1 MKKILASI
9 VLVSLLH
16 SCGRESM
23 TELNTDPNSFY
34 TTTPSSLVTYAQ
46 KQLTDYVTTPD
57 VNVNNIRLTMQY
69 WQTTTYQDESRYNF
83 STRNVSDQVW
93 NRLYVRAFKNFDQ
106 ARKLILDYQP
116 TASEVST
123 WEKTKKN
130 QLAIIDLQQV
140 YTLQILVDTYGD
152 IPYTQA
158 GDIDAFPLPKYDSGK
173 EVYASLINR
182 TKTSIANLDTT
193 GSSFGTAD
201 KVYAG
206 SVAKWKKFGNSLLL
220 KLGIALADSDDALA
234 KSTVQAAITGGV
246 FTAKADDALLAYLT
260 SSPNFSAL
268 YTTLVASNRN
278 DYVVGRTIVDV
289 MNANNDVRRDQYFQ
303 KNVHYLA
310 GSVTAVSGSTIT
322 FTPAPTAPAVAP
334 QVGDNVYV
342 MPNTLVG
349 TITSISGNSFTLSGY
364 ATGTVVPEN
373 DLGFGFYYRGG
384 VIGNPS
390 SFNVNSRVG
399 AFGYTTNTPGI
410 LLNYTEVAYYLTE
423 ASARWGIG
431 GSPATNYANAVT
443 ASFLQWNK
451 TAAEAT
457 AYLVAHPYD
466 ATNWKKSIGDQ
477 AWISMY
483 DQPLVSWNFFRRLD
497 YPALAPAANAVAESN
512 NKVPVRLL
520 YPVTEQTT
528 NPTNYAAGS
537 AAIGGDFLYTKI
549 FWDKN

>member
-1 MKKILASI
+1 MSEI
-9 VLVSLLH
+9 
-16 SCGRESM
+16 
-23 TELNTDPNSFY
+23 NTDPNSYY
-34 TTTPSSLVTYAQ
+34 TTVPSSLVTYAQ

-83 STRNVSDQVW
+83 STRNVSNQVW

-106 ARKLILDYQP
+106 ARKLILVYQP
-116 TASEVST
+116 TASEAGT

-140 YTLQILVDTYGD
+140 YAMQILVDTYGD
-152 IPYTQA
+152 IPYSQA
-158 GDIDAFPLPKYDSGK
+158 GDVDAFPLPKYDSGK
-173 EVYASLINR
+173 EVYESLINR
-182 TKTSIANLDTT
+182 TKVSIANLDTT
-193 GSSFGTAD
+193 GTSFGAAD

-234 KSTVQAAITGGV
+234 KSTVQAAINGGV

-260 SSPNFSAL
+260 GNPNFSAL

-310 GSVTAVSGSTIT
+310 GSVTAISGSTVT
-322 FTPAPTAPAVAP
+322 FDPAETPPAVAP
-334 QVGDNVYV
+334 QVGDNVYI

-364 ATGTVVPEN
+364 AAGSLAVDN

-451 TAAEAT
+451 TAEDAT
-457 AYLVAHPYD
+457 AYLATHPYD

-483 DQPLVSWNFFRRLD
+483 DQPLTSWNFFRRLD

>member
-364 ATGTVVPEN
+364 ATGSVVPEN

-497 YPALAPAANAVAESN
+497 FPALAPAANAVAESN

-528 NPTNYAAGS
+528 NPTNYAAGA

>member
-364 ATGTVVPEN
+364 ATGSVVPEN

-483 DQPLVSWNFFRRLD
+483 DQPLISWNFFRRLD